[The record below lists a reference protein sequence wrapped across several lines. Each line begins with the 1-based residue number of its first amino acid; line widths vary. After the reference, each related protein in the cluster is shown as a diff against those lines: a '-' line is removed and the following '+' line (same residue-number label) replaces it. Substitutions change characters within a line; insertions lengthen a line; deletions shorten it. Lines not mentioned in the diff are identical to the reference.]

1 MIVSEIFLAD
11 LASCD
16 PLGKLN
22 LMGMFSEVYADELP
36 LTLPLYFYVVMF
48 LAEES
53 EIGKRYAV
61 TLRLKMDGKDEPL
74 FENQTVIE
82 VQTRKNQRSQ
92 VEMQAIIQMSGT
104 TFNEL
109 GRYDFE
115 VTVEGQE
122 AYVKSLYVVKRPT

>member
-1 MIVSEIFLAD
+1 
-11 LASCD
+11 
-16 PLGKLN
+16 
-22 LMGMFSEVYADELP
+22 MGMFSEVYADELP